1 MNPYSDC
8 TESTSSGDQVMTLRC
23 FPSLIHN
30 IINFGFSIAG
40 TVALIF
46 IIYSGFKM
54 IRSSGDPKQ
63 FDSGRQT
70 LIYAIIGLLVVILAA
85 AIVNFISV
93 VANVP
98 CLNVIGFDTCK

>member
-1 MNPYSDC
+1 MDKNC
-8 TESTSSGDQVMTLRC
+8 LESTGSGDQVVTLRC

-30 IINFGFSIAG
+30 IINFGFGIAG

-46 IIYSGFKM
+46 IIHSGFKM

-70 LIYAIIGLLVVILAA
+70 LIYAIIGLVIVLLSA
-85 AIVNFISV
+85 AIVNFISIITK
-93 VANVP
+93 VP
-98 CLNVIGFDTCK
+98 CLALLGYNTCK